1 MKVKLRLFATYQ
13 QYLPEG
19 VQGSTVEIDVG
30 SHTSVA
36 NLVLYLGIPIGKE
49 SVILLNGVTP
59 DLDEILQENDV
70 LSAFP
75 AMAGGSCLEIFGS

>member
-1 MKVKLRLFATYQ
+1 MKVKLRLFATYR

-19 VQGSTVEIDVG
+19 VQGSTVEVEVG
-30 SHTSVA
+30 TNTRVA
-36 NLVLYLGIPIGKE
+36 DLVLTLGIPVGKE
-49 SVILLNGVTP
+49 SVILLNGITP

-75 AMAGGSCLEIFGS
+75 AMAGGSSSEIF

>member
-1 MKVKLRLFATYQ
+1 MKVKLRLFANYR

-19 VQGSTVEIDVG
+19 VQGGTVEIDVG
-30 SHTSVA
+30 SDTSVA
-36 NLVLYLGIPIGKE
+36 DLVLNLGIPLGKE

-75 AMAGGSCLEIFGS
+75 AMAGGLCSETF